1 MPVAASYRINT
12 PHVISEIIDG
22 EAVILNFE
30 SGSYYSLNESGMA
43 VWEKLQLGRSGNTIL
58 LDLQKRYGT
67 DQDSIKAD
75 LAELLETLL
84 AEQLIVTAPAT
95 EAAIENTQESPPI
108 PYTKPALEKFTD
120 LQELLL
126 LDPIHDV
133 DESGWPHHS
142 P

>member
-1 MPVAASYRINT
+1 MSSQTRYRINA
-12 PHVISEIIDG
+12 PHVISEIIEG

-30 SGSYYSLNESGMA
+30 SGSYYSLNESGMT
-43 VWEKLQLGRSGNTIL
+43 VWEHLQRNTSEQYIL
-58 LDLQKRYGT
+58 LSLQKRYDVAGDT
-67 DQDSIKAD
+67 VAKD
-75 LAELLETLL
+75 LKELLRQLSS
-84 AEQLIVTAPAT
+84 EQLIVPDNTA
-95 EAAIENTQESPPI
+95 ESPPQDEHDL
-108 PYTKPALEKFTD
+108 PVKAYVKPSLEKFTD